1 MDFNYVMLLIG
12 VIIVTVVGA
21 TIEGFCYK
29 IEQSKQ

>member
-1 MDFNYVMLLIG
+1 MMMLFVG
-12 VIIVTVVGA
+12 VIVVTVLGA

>member
-1 MDFNYVMLLIG
+1 MMMLLIG
-12 VIIVTVVGA
+12 VIVVTVLGA